1 MVACFIR
8 CFREDLVTTT
18 MKVYPK
24 SGDELYV
31 SFEDGVYRFG
41 GKVTKTFIAETID
54 I

>member
-8 CFREDLVTTT
+8 NYKEGSVPSQI
-18 MKVYPK
+18 KVHPK

-31 SFEDGVYRFG
+31 SYEDGVYRFG

-54 I
+54 

>member
-1 MVACFIR
+1 
-8 CFREDLVTTT
+8 
-18 MKVYPK
+18 MKVHPK